1 MKSEKEISEIVKK
14 AKAIVKGMYEND
26 ERLKNPKNQV
36 PNSGVTVEM
45 NIVFQEVLRYM
56 LNS

>member
-1 MKSEKEISEIVKK
+1 MKSDKEIEEIVKK
-14 AKAIVKGMYEND
+14 AKAVVKGMYEDD

-45 NIVFQEVLRYM
+45 NVVFQEVLRHM